1 MPTLLP
7 RWFTGMASIINIPIL
22 RPSLY
27 RHEVGNHIK
36 FTRLHLGSLALR
48 PISLSFRNSRPLIT
62 QTPLLRATKAYGQ
75 LLGRD
80 FNPLAKLL
88 LLRTND
94 PGDAN
99 NNYSTKA
106 GFIGGGTV
114 GYNWQ
119 IGKTPYLVGL
129 ECEYGYLGQ
138 KGGKTDPNAAAWNAA
153 NDGNDN
159 SQSSTSIGADYGYG
173 LVGGRLGYALD
184 RSLIYI
190 KSGAVFTTVNSSWS
204 DTAYGYNGTSN
215 KATTTGY
222 ALGAGFEY
230 ALPFKYFTNVS
241 VKTEYLYFGIP
252 TSNSLNTSTIYDVDL
267 NTTQTTS
274 GIHTAKI
281 GVNYKF

>member
-1 MPTLLP
+1 MNYRVFILPFSLLVLSGISFADSVAP
-7 RWFTGMASIINIPIL
+7 KSTYDWTGVYVGGFVGGATGSDVSNTAS
-22 RPSLY
+22 RF
-27 RHEVGNHIK
+27 RDD
-36 FTRLHLGSLALR
+36 GSLL
-48 PISLSFRNSRPLIT
+48 
-62 QTPLLRATKAYGQ
+62 
-75 LLGRD
+75 
-80 FNPLAKLL
+80 
-88 LLRTND
+88 ND

-129 ECEYGYLGQ
+129 EGEYGYLGQ
-138 KGGKTDPNAAAWNAA
+138 KGGKTDPNAALN
-153 NDGNDN
+153 NTYYGDDDN
-159 SQSSTSIGADYGYG
+159 SQSSTTIGADYGYG

-204 DTAYGYNGTSN
+204 DTAYELNGTSN

-241 VKTEYLYFGIP
+241 LKTEYLYFGIP
-252 TSNSLNTSTIYDVDL
+252 TSATLVTRFSDEDIAN
-267 NTTQTTS
+267 TQTTS

>member
-1 MPTLLP
+1 M
-7 RWFTGMASIINIPIL
+7 
-22 RPSLY
+22 
-27 RHEVGNHIK
+27 
-36 FTRLHLGSLALR
+36 
-48 PISLSFRNSRPLIT
+48 
-62 QTPLLRATKAYGQ
+62 
-75 LLGRD
+75 
-80 FNPLAKLL
+80 
-88 LLRTND
+88 
-94 PGDAN
+94 
-99 NNYSTKA
+99 
-106 GFIGGGTV
+106 GGGTV

-119 IGKTPYLVGL
+119 IGKSPYLVGL
-129 ECEYGYLGQ
+129 EGEYGYLGQ
-138 KGGKTDPNAAAWNAA
+138 KGGKTDPNAATWNAQTKRSDEA
-153 NDGNDN
+153 SDN

-204 DTAYGYNGTSN
+204 NTAYGENGTSN

-230 ALPFKYFTNVS
+230 SLPFKYFTNVS

-252 TSNSLNTSTIYDVDL
+252 TATTIITPPDNDEDGYPPDSV
-267 NTTQTTS
+267 THTQTTS

>member
-1 MPTLLP
+1 MNFKVFSLVLAVIPLSGVAIADTVTSP
-7 RWFTGMASIINIPIL
+7 ATSSTTETKSTYDWAGVYVGGFVGGATGSDVSNTA
-22 RPSLY
+22 
-27 RHEVGNHIK
+27 
-36 FTRLHLGSLALR
+36 TRYTSDNYLW
-48 PISLSFRNSRPLIT
+48 T
-62 QTPLLRATKAYGQ
+62 
-75 LLGRD
+75 
-80 FNPLAKLL
+80 
-88 LLRTND
+88 D

-129 ECEYGYLGQ
+129 EGEYGYLSQ
-138 KGGKTDPNAAAWNAA
+138 KNSKTDPNAAAYNAA
-153 NDGNDN
+153 NPTETPDN
-159 SQSSTSIGADYGYG
+159 GQSSTSIGADYGYG

-204 DTAYGYNGTSN
+204 DTAYELNGTSN

-241 VKTEYLYFGIP
+241 LKTEYLYFGIP
-252 TSNSLNTSTIYDVDL
+252 TSATLVTRFSDEDIAN
-267 NTTQTTS
+267 TQTTS

>member
-1 MPTLLP
+1 MNFKVLSLTLAVITLSGVAIADTVTTP
-7 RWFTGMASIINIPIL
+7 APSSTTATKSTYDWTGVYVGGFVGGATGSDVSNT
-22 RPSLY
+22 PSL
-27 RHEVGNHIK
+27 EDG
-36 FTRLHLGSLALR
+36 
-48 PISLSFRNSRPLIT
+48 
-62 QTPLLRATKAYGQ
+62 LLWNY
-75 LLGRD
+75 
-80 FNPLAKLL
+80 
-88 LLRTND
+88 

-129 ECEYGYLGQ
+129 EGEYGYLGQ
-138 KGGKTDPNAAAWNAA
+138 KGGKTDPNAALNNAYY
-153 NDGNDN
+153 GYSDN
-159 SQSSTSIGADYGYG
+159 SQSSTTIGADYGYG

-204 DTAYGYNGTSN
+204 DTAYGLNGTSN

-252 TSNSLNTSTIYDVDL
+252 TSATLVTPLDCGCDIAN
-267 NTTQTTS
+267 TQTTS

>member
-1 MPTLLP
+1 MDFKILSLTLAVITFSGVAIADTVPTPVPSSTTETKATYDWTGVYVGGFVGGATGSDVSNTAP
-7 RWFTGMASIINIPIL
+7 RWSDD
-22 RPSLY
+22 
-27 RHEVGNHIK
+27 
-36 FTRLHLGSLALR
+36 GSLWFD
-48 PISLSFRNSRPLIT
+48 S
-62 QTPLLRATKAYGQ
+62 
-75 LLGRD
+75 
-80 FNPLAKLL
+80 
-88 LLRTND
+88 
-94 PGDAN
+94 DAN

-129 ECEYGYLGQ
+129 EGEYGYLSQ
-138 KGGKTDPNAAAWNAA
+138 KNGKTDPNAALWNVTA
-153 NDGNDN
+153 DVQDN

-204 DTAYGYNGTSN
+204 DTAYGYNGTSK

-230 ALPFKYFTNVS
+230 MLPFKYFTNVS

-252 TSNSLNTSTIYDVDL
+252 TSNSINGSTIGDVDI
-267 NTTQTTS
+267 NTTQTSS

>member
-1 MPTLLP
+1 MQKNLTFSNLMNYRVFILPFSLLVLSGTSFADNATP
-7 RWFTGMASIINIPIL
+7 KSTYDWTGV
-22 RPSLY
+22 Y
-27 RHEVGNHIK
+27 VGGFVGGATGSDVSNTA
-36 FTRLHLGSLALR
+36 TRVSSDNRLW
-48 PISLSFRNSRPLIT
+48 
-62 QTPLLRATKAYGQ
+62 
-75 LLGRD
+75 
-80 FNPLAKLL
+80 
-88 LLRTND
+88 ND
-94 PGDAN
+94 PGNAN

-129 ECEYGYLGQ
+129 EGEYGYLSQ
-138 KGGKTDPNAAAWNAA
+138 KNGKTDPNAPTFSLA
-153 NDGNDN
+153 NPTEQPDT

-204 DTAYGYNGTSN
+204 DTAAGLNGTSS

-230 ALPFKYFTNVS
+230 ALPFKYFTNVAL
-241 VKTEYLYFGIP
+241 KTEYLYLGIP
-252 TSNSLNTSTIYDVDL
+252 TSNNNNPWFQGSQLMPGFV
-267 NTTQTTS
+267 TTPQETG

>member
-1 MPTLLP
+1 MNNKI
-7 RWFTGMASIINIPIL
+7 S
-22 RPSLY
+22 SL
-27 RHEVGNHIK
+27 I
-36 FTRLHLGSLALR
+36 FSLAAFSSTTLADT
-48 PISLSFRNSRPLIT
+48 S
-62 QTPLLRATKAYGQ
+62 AT
-75 LLGRD
+75 
-80 FNPLAKLL
+80 LAGSSKSTFDWTGVYVGGFIGGATGSDVSNTATRYTSDNALW
-88 LLRTND
+88 ND
-94 PGDAN
+94 PGDLS

-119 IGKTPYLVGL
+119 IGKTPYLVGI
-129 ECEYGYLGQ
+129 EGEYGYLSQ
-138 KGGKTDPNAAAWNAA
+138 QNSKTDPNAATWNAA
-153 NDGNDN
+153 NPSRIPDN

-173 LVGGRLGYALD
+173 LIGGRLGYALD
-184 RSLIYI
+184 RSLIYL

-252 TSNSLNTSTIYDVDL
+252 TSTTINTQTYDPDIAT
-267 NTTQTTS
+267 TTQTTS

>member
-1 MPTLLP
+1 MNLKALSLTLAVITLSGVAIADTVTTP
-7 RWFTGMASIINIPIL
+7 APSSTTASKSTYDWTGV
-22 RPSLY
+22 Y
-27 RHEVGNHIK
+27 VGGFVGGATGSDVSNTA
-36 FTRLHLGSLALR
+36 TRYNDGTLW
-48 PISLSFRNSRPLIT
+48 
-62 QTPLLRATKAYGQ
+62 
-75 LLGRD
+75 
-80 FNPLAKLL
+80 NP
-88 LLRTND
+88 

-106 GFIGGGTV
+106 GFIGGGTI

-129 ECEYGYLGQ
+129 EGEYGYLGQ
-138 KGGKTDPNAAAWNAA
+138 KGGKTDPNAATWNTQTRPS
-153 NDGNDN
+153 GYTPDN

-173 LVGGRLGYALD
+173 VVGGRLGYALD

-204 DTAYGYNGTSN
+204 DTAYGINGTSN

-230 ALPFKYFTNVS
+230 AMPFKYFTNVS

-252 TSNSLNTSTIYDVDL
+252 TSSTTIYPYD

>member
-1 MPTLLP
+1 MQKNLTFSNLMNYRVFILPFSLLVLSGTSFADNATP
-7 RWFTGMASIINIPIL
+7 KSTYDWTGV
-22 RPSLY
+22 Y
-27 RHEVGNHIK
+27 VGGFVGGATGSDVSNTS
-36 FTRLHLGSLALR
+36 TRVSSDNRLW
-48 PISLSFRNSRPLIT
+48 
-62 QTPLLRATKAYGQ
+62 
-75 LLGRD
+75 
-80 FNPLAKLL
+80 
-88 LLRTND
+88 ND
-94 PGDAN
+94 PGNAN

-129 ECEYGYLGQ
+129 EGEYGYLSQ
-138 KGGKTDPNAAAWNAA
+138 KNGKTDPNAPTFSLA
-153 NDGNDN
+153 NPTEQPDT

-204 DTAYGYNGTSN
+204 DTNSDFNSTSN
-215 KATTTGY
+215 KETTGY

-230 ALPFKYFTNVS
+230 AMPFKYFTNVT

-252 TSNSLNTSTIYDVDL
+252 TSTTINSSDGDFSIK
-267 NTTQTTS
+267 TTQTTS

-281 GVNYKF
+281 GVNYKFW

>member
-1 MPTLLP
+1 M
-7 RWFTGMASIINIPIL
+7 
-22 RPSLY
+22 
-27 RHEVGNHIK
+27 K
-36 FTRLHLGSLALR
+36 FKVLSLALAV
-48 PISLSFRNSRPLIT
+48 IT
-62 QTPLLRATKAYGQ
+62 FSGTAAADTVTTPTPSSTAATKSTYDWTGVYVGGFVGGATGSDVSNSPSKTI
-75 LLGRD
+75 GIPSAD
-80 FNPLAKLL
+80 WNS
-88 LLRTND
+88 
-94 PGDAN
+94 PGNAN

-129 ECEYGYLGQ
+129 EGEYGYLSQ
-138 KGGKTDPNAAAWNAA
+138 KNSKTDPNAALNNAY
-153 NDGNDN
+153 NHNVIPDN

-173 LVGGRLGYALD
+173 LIGGRLGYALD

-204 DTAYGYNGTSN
+204 DTAYGINGASN

-230 ALPFKYFTNVS
+230 AMPFKYFTNVT

-252 TSNSLNTSTIYDVDL
+252 TSSTINADDIL
-267 NTTQTTS
+267 TTQTTS

>member
-1 MPTLLP
+1 MNIKKLGLVLAVITLSGIAIADTVTKP
-7 RWFTGMASIINIPIL
+7 A
-22 RPSLY
+22 PSS
-27 RHEVGNHIK
+27 
-36 FTRLHLGSLALR
+36 TA
-48 PISLSFRNSRPLIT
+48 
-62 QTPLLRATKAYGQ
+62 ATKSTQDWTGVYVGGFVGGATGSDVSNTATRYTSDNF
-75 LLGRD
+75 LW
-80 FNPLAKLL
+80 
-88 LLRTND
+88 ND

-129 ECEYGYLGQ
+129 EGEYGYLSQ
-138 KGGKTDPNAAAWNAA
+138 KNSKTDPNAATYNNNHAGV
-153 NDGNDN
+153 DDN

-204 DTAYGYNGTSN
+204 DTAYGLNGTSN

-252 TSNSLNTSTIYDVDL
+252 TSAALVTHQDCGCDIAN
-267 NTTQTTS
+267 TQTTS

>member
-1 MPTLLP
+1 MIKLDKLLTL
-7 RWFTGMASIINIPIL
+7 
-22 RPSLY
+22 SLMT
-27 RHEVGNHIK
+27 VGLIA
-36 FTRLHLGSLALR
+36 TSTQTSLAENTTTKS
-48 PISLSFRNSRPLIT
+48 IHDWTGVYVGGFIGG
-62 QTPLLRATKAYGQ
+62 ATGSDVSNTAA
-75 LLGRD
+75 RD
-80 FNPLAKLL
+80 ASNNTLW
-88 LLRTND
+88 ND

-119 IGKTPYLVGL
+119 IGKTQYLVGL
-129 ECEYGYLGQ
+129 EGEYGYLSQ
-138 KGGKTDPNAAAWNAA
+138 KNSKTDPNAATWNALNSSSTA
-153 NDGNDN
+153 DN
-159 SQSSTSIGADYGYG
+159 SRSSTSIGTDYGYG

-204 DTAYGYNGTSN
+204 DTAYNHNGTSN

-241 VKTEYLYFGIP
+241 LKTEYLYFGIP
-252 TSNSLNTSTIYDVDL
+252 TSSTIL
-267 NTTQTTS
+267 SSTTNDGEAITIQKTS

>member
-1 MPTLLP
+1 MNLKAL
-7 RWFTGMASIINIPIL
+7 
-22 RPSLY
+22 
-27 RHEVGNHIK
+27 
-36 FTRLHLGSLALR
+36 SLALAVNALSGIAIADTVTT
-48 PISLSFRNSRPLIT
+48 PAPSSTTETKSIYDWTGVYVGGFMGGATGSDVSNTATTATLDSESSLW
-62 QTPLLRATKAYGQ
+62 
-75 LLGRD
+75 
-80 FNPLAKLL
+80 
-88 LLRTND
+88 ND

-129 ECEYGYLGQ
+129 EGEYGYLSQ
-138 KGGKTDPNAAAWNAA
+138 KNSKTDPNAATWSAA
-153 NDGNDN
+153 NPTSTADN

-204 DTAYGYNGTSN
+204 DTAYGLNGTSN

-252 TSNSLNTSTIYDVDL
+252 TSSTINADDVI
-267 NTTQTTS
+267 TTQTTS

-281 GVNYKF
+281 GINYKF

>member
-1 MPTLLP
+1 MWGGFVGGATGSDVSNTATRVSDNSLWLP
-7 RWFTGMASIINIPIL
+7 P
-22 RPSLY
+22 
-27 RHEVGNHIK
+27 GN
-36 FTRLHLGSLALR
+36 
-48 PISLSFRNSRPLIT
+48 
-62 QTPLLRATKAYGQ
+62 
-75 LLGRD
+75 
-80 FNPLAKLL
+80 
-88 LLRTND
+88 
-94 PGDAN
+94 AN

-119 IGKTPYLVGL
+119 IGKSPYLIGL
-129 ECEYGYLGQ
+129 EGEYGYLGQ
-138 KGGKTDPNAAAWNAA
+138 KGGNTDPNAAAWN
-153 NDGNDN
+153 NQRTPKGNDN

-204 DTAYGYNGTSN
+204 DTNTARVYGNSN

-241 VKTEYLYFGIP
+241 VKTEYLYFGMP
-252 TSNSLNTSTIYDVDL
+252 TSATVGGVYDDVSIA
-267 NTTQTTS
+267 TQTTTS
-274 GIHTAKI
+274 GIHTAKL

>member
-1 MPTLLP
+1 MNFKAL
-7 RWFTGMASIINIPIL
+7 
-22 RPSLY
+22 
-27 RHEVGNHIK
+27 
-36 FTRLHLGSLALR
+36 SLAFG
-48 PISLSFRNSRPLIT
+48 ITMLSGVAFADTIT
-62 QTPLLRATKAYGQ
+62 SPTPSSTTATKSTYNWTGAYVGGFVGGATGSDVSNTAAMTSNNS
-75 LLGRD
+75 LW
-80 FNPLAKLL
+80 
-88 LLRTND
+88 ND
-94 PGDAN
+94 AAAN
-99 NNYSTKA
+99 NNYSNKA
-106 GFIGGGTV
+106 SFIGGGTV

-129 ECEYGYLGQ
+129 EGEYGYLSQ
-138 KGGKTDPNAAAWNAA
+138 ENSKTDPNATTWNAA
-153 NDGNDN
+153 HKTVIPHDN

-204 DTAYGYNGTSN
+204 DTNYDFNGTSN

-230 ALPFKYFTNVS
+230 AMPFKYFTNVT

-252 TSNSLNTSTIYDVDL
+252 TSNTIKSYDGSFSITTS
-267 NTTQTTS
+267 QTTS
-274 GIHTAKI
+274 GIHTAKF

>member
-1 MPTLLP
+1 MNIKKLGLVLAVITLSGIAIADTVTTP
-7 RWFTGMASIINIPIL
+7 APSSTTETKSTYDWTGVYVGGFVGGATGSDVSNTAT
-22 RPSLY
+22 RYTGYNSLW
-27 RHEVGNHIK
+27 
-36 FTRLHLGSLALR
+36 
-48 PISLSFRNSRPLIT
+48 
-62 QTPLLRATKAYGQ
+62 
-75 LLGRD
+75 
-80 FNPLAKLL
+80 
-88 LLRTND
+88 ND

-129 ECEYGYLGQ
+129 EGEYGYLGQ
-138 KGGKTDPNAAAWNAA
+138 KGGKTDPNAATWN
-153 NDGNDN
+153 NNHQDGSRPRDN

-204 DTAYGYNGTSN
+204 DTAYGLNGTSN

-252 TSNSLNTSTIYDVDL
+252 TSSTINADDVI
-267 NTTQTTS
+267 TTQTTS

>member
-1 MPTLLP
+1 MNLKAL
-7 RWFTGMASIINIPIL
+7 
-22 RPSLY
+22 
-27 RHEVGNHIK
+27 
-36 FTRLHLGSLALR
+36 SLALAVIMLSGVAIADTVTTPAPSSTTASKSTYDWTGVYVGGFVGGATGSDVSNTASR
-48 PISLSFRNSRPLIT
+48 ESDGSLW
-62 QTPLLRATKAYGQ
+62 
-75 LLGRD
+75 
-80 FNPLAKLL
+80 
-88 LLRTND
+88 ND

-119 IGKTPYLVGL
+119 IGKTPYLFGL
-129 ECEYGYLGQ
+129 EGEYGYLGQ
-138 KGGKTDPNAAAWNAA
+138 KGGKTDPNAALN
-153 NDGNDN
+153 NTYYGDDDN
-159 SQSSTSIGADYGYG
+159 SQSSTTIGADYGYG

-204 DTAYGYNGTSN
+204 DTAYGLNGTSN

-241 VKTEYLYFGIP
+241 LKTEYLYFGIP
-252 TSNSLNTSTIYDVDL
+252 TSATLVTPLDCGCDIAN
-267 NTTQTTS
+267 TQTTS

>member
-1 MPTLLP
+1 M
-7 RWFTGMASIINIPIL
+7 N
-22 RPSLY
+22 Y
-27 RHEVGNHIK
+27 RVFI
-36 FTRLHLGSLALR
+36 
-48 PISLSFRNSRPLIT
+48 LSFSLLVLSGISFADSATAKSTYDWTGVYVGGFVGGATGSDVSNTAARDSNGNLWNSP
-62 QTPLLRATKAYGQ
+62 PP
-75 LLGRD
+75 
-80 FNPLAKLL
+80 NVES
-88 LLRTND
+88 
-94 PGDAN
+94 

-129 ECEYGYLGQ
+129 EGEYGYLSQ
-138 KGGKTDPNAAAWNAA
+138 KNSKTDPNAAPWNAA
-153 NDGNDN
+153 HSGSIPDN

-204 DTAYGYNGTSN
+204 DTAYGINGTSN

-230 ALPFKYFTNVS
+230 AMPFKYFTNVT

-252 TSNSLNTSTIYDVDL
+252 TSSTINADDII
-267 NTTQTTS
+267 TTQTTN

>member
-1 MPTLLP
+1 MGG
-7 RWFTGMASIINIPIL
+7 FVGGATGSDVSNTAARDSDGGASI
-22 RPSLY
+22 
-27 RHEVGNHIK
+27 
-36 FTRLHLGSLALR
+36 
-48 PISLSFRNSRPLIT
+48 
-62 QTPLLRATKAYGQ
+62 
-75 LLGRD
+75 
-80 FNPLAKLL
+80 
-88 LLRTND
+88 ND
-94 PGDAN
+94 PYDAN

-129 ECEYGYLGQ
+129 EGEYGYLSQ
-138 KGGKTDPNAAAWNAA
+138 KNSKTDPNAALNNAY
-153 NDGNDN
+153 NHNVIPDN

-184 RSLIYI
+184 RSLFYI
-190 KSGAVFTTVNSSWS
+190 KSGAVFTTISSSWS
-204 DTAYGYNGTSN
+204 DTAYEFEGLGSGSN

-241 VKTEYLYFGIP
+241 LKTEYFYFGIP
-252 TSNSLNTSTIYDVDL
+252 TSTTIEAPYTQGGSTGTFS
-267 NTTQTTS
+267 TTQTTS

-281 GVNYKF
+281 GVNYNF

>member
-1 MPTLLP
+1 MGGA
-7 RWFTGMASIINIPIL
+7 TGSDVSNTAARDSDGGASI
-22 RPSLY
+22 
-27 RHEVGNHIK
+27 
-36 FTRLHLGSLALR
+36 
-48 PISLSFRNSRPLIT
+48 
-62 QTPLLRATKAYGQ
+62 
-75 LLGRD
+75 
-80 FNPLAKLL
+80 
-88 LLRTND
+88 ND
-94 PGDAN
+94 PYDAN

-129 ECEYGYLGQ
+129 EGEYGYLSQ
-138 KGGKTDPNAAAWNAA
+138 KNSKTDPNAATYNNNHAGV
-153 NDGNDN
+153 DDN

-204 DTAYGYNGTSN
+204 DTAYGLNGTSN

-241 VKTEYLYFGIP
+241 LKTEYFYFGIP
-252 TSNSLNTSTIYDVDL
+252 TSTTIEAPYTQGGSTGTFS
-267 NTTQTTS
+267 TTQTTS

-281 GVNYKF
+281 GVNYNF

>member
-1 MPTLLP
+1 MNFKILSLTLAVITFSGTAIADTVPTP
-7 RWFTGMASIINIPIL
+7 APSSTTETKATYDWTGVYVGGFVGGATGSDVSNTASRWSDD
-22 RPSLY
+22 
-27 RHEVGNHIK
+27 
-36 FTRLHLGSLALR
+36 GSL
-48 PISLSFRNSRPLIT
+48 F
-62 QTPLLRATKAYGQ
+62 
-75 LLGRD
+75 
-80 FNPLAKLL
+80 
-88 LLRTND
+88 ND

-129 ECEYGYLGQ
+129 EGEYGYLGQ
-138 KGGKTDPNAAAWNAA
+138 KGGNTDPNSAAWNAA

-190 KSGAVFTTVNSSWS
+190 KSGAIFTTVNSSWS

-252 TSNSLNTSTIYDVDL
+252 TSNSLNTSTTDGVDL
-267 NTTQTTS
+267 NTTQTTG